1 MANLVSE
8 RDAALFVG
16 RGDEL
21 ALLEALLTDDPPL
34 RVVHV
39 HGPGG
44 IGKSALLR
52 EFSRRALSLG
62 GTVSWVDGREL
73 SPVPGALEAALA
85 AVRDAPAPI
94 VVLDTYERM
103 AALDTFLR
111 HDLLPRL
118 PARTVVVI
126 AGRRP
131 PADGWFQHGWEAVCA
146 ELPLK
151 PLEQAEGEALLAA
164 RGVADPV
171 AAQRMAA
178 WAAGSPLALAILAG
192 STRLPG
198 RFHPERRDVVATLV
212 QRLLDE
218 GLDERRL
225 DVLAVAANARSVTPS
240 LLRAALPDRDA
251 EEAHRWLAE
260 RSYAEPLGA
269 GVALHDLV
277 RRTLRADLRHR
288 IPQREGEL
296 RRRVADHLH
305 ARALDGELELTIDLA
320 ELVAD
325 DVIRSGYSWD
335 GALRNRIDRVRP
347 GDADAVRRRLE
358 PAGAREWWPEAEP
371 WFAAAPETISIAR
384 DVGDRLCGYS
394 IAVTPAGAPPLAR
407 ADPVLGPWLEHA
419 GGAGHES
426 AVLWREAWDFTGD
439 PRSGVRAMVAMSGI
453 LRARL
458 PNPRYAY
465 LPIEAERPA
474 ARAFSRALGGR
485 RIEDLDVEVGPL
497 RFELHVVDWGP
508 GGLLGA
514 QRDVVYR
521 ELGMPPPH
529 AAPAPAEVRDAL
541 RALHRP
547 GVLARSPLAAGGGE
561 AERAAALRAR
571 LEGAIDDAFGQTH
584 DERALRDVLV
594 RSYVDP
600 APSGEQAAHDLHLSR
615 ATYYRRL
622 RVATERVAAFVA
634 QR

>member
-1 MANLVSE
+1 M
-8 RDAALFVG
+8 
-16 RGDEL
+16 
-21 ALLEALLTDDPPL
+21 
-34 RVVHV
+34 HV

-52 EFSRRALSLG
+52 EFSRRALAHG
-62 GTVSWVDGREL
+62 GTVRWVDGREL
-73 SPVPGALEAALA
+73 APVPGALEAALA
-85 AVRDAPAPI
+85 PVLDAPAPI

-111 HDLLPRL
+111 QDLLPRL

-126 AGRRP
+126 AGRRA
-131 PADGWFQHGWEAVCA
+131 PADGWSQHGWEAVCA
-146 ELPLK
+146 ELPLR
-151 PLEQAEGEALLAA
+151 PLEQDEGEALLTA

-198 RFHPERRDVVATLV
+198 RFDPERRDVVATLL
-212 QRLLDE
+212 QRLLD
-218 GLDERRL
+218 GGIDERRL

-251 EEAHRWLAE
+251 EESQRWLAD

-277 RRTLRADLRHR
+277 RRTLRAELRHR

-320 ELVAD
+320 DLVAD

-335 GALRNRIDRVRP
+335 GALRNRIDRVRAA
-347 GDADAVRRRLE
+347 DADGVRRQLE
-358 PAGAREWWPEAEP
+358 SAGADEWWAEAEP
-371 WFAAAPETISIAR
+371 WFAGAPETISIAR
-384 DVGDRLCGYS
+384 DVRDRLCGYS
-394 IAVTPAGAPPLAR
+394 IAVTPAGAPPLAH

-419 GGAGHES
+419 AGAGHER
-426 AVLWREAWDFTGD
+426 AVLWREVWDFTGD

-465 LPIEAERPA
+465 LPIDAERPA

-485 RIEDLDVEVGPL
+485 RVEGLDVELGRL
-497 RFELHVVDWGP
+497 RFQLHVVDWGP

-521 ELGMPPPH
+521 ELGMPPPQ
-529 AAPAPAEVRDAL
+529 AAPAPEPAEVRDAL

-547 GVLARSPLAAGGGE
+547 GELARSPLAAGAGE

-571 LEGAIDDAFGQTH
+571 LEAAIDDAFGDTH

-600 APSGEQAAHDLHLSR
+600 APTGELAAHALHLSR

-622 RVATERVAAFVA
+622 RVATARVAAFVA
-634 QR
+634 LH